1 MHARSHAEI
10 LERVL
15 ATARANNPNWQPLV
29 LHRPEV
35 LLQMGH
41 EHFVLFERGFAQ
53 AFWASI
59 NNPGEEM
66 IRQISCVHLSYDFSK
81 FRCFPLPRPVD
92 ALADE
97 EKSSNCI
104 RSEGS

>member
-29 LHRPEV
+29 RHRPEV

-41 EHFVLFERGFAQ
+41 ENFVLFERGFAQ
-53 AFWASI
+53 AFR
-59 NNPGEEM
+59 GEAPYTGVRIAGSGAWEQERE
-66 IRQISCVHLSYDFSK
+66 IPAWRYHLQAMAVAPDLFAYLAK
-81 FRCFPLPRPVD
+81 FV
-92 ALADE
+92 
-97 EKSSNCI
+97 
-104 RSEGS
+104 